1 MITILIIIL
10 LVILFILAWA
20 LFGSEEKPGAKDAK
34 EERPEALLRR
44 RATDREIEEK
54 FPDRQARPQRRK
66 SDLESLEH
74 LKDVADEFKLP
85 YITDEIISEASR
97 FRVYRRTLMN
107 AEIYAKKGD
116 FQTATSLYEGV
127 VSRINDIETNRKIE
141 ANVEYLRRYR
151 EYLNA
156 RRKKEELVGST
167 SSGRP
172 RELKLSLDGPLTIP
186 DRIQIGL
193 SAPISPPP
201 PIDIDH
207 IAERISQKLNLDR
220 SAGPDDEEINRYRDE
235 VDRLERRLDD
245 LSEDLAVRKTG
256 DDAGHPPVDMDQLAE
271 RISVKLNLD
280 KPSLLSD
287 EKIDRYRDEVERL
300 EHRLDGLSGDLA
312 AHKAVQEVQRR
323 PAIIEAKYESPLP
336 VVLDPKPIL
345 EILEKLPA
353 RGGSPF
359 PEEPSKTPP
368 SGAQTRPAPA
378 PPGPVQPEPKKGE
391 EVEDFRRETFT
402 RDEKETPDEW
412 ELLSRY
418 GKDEEQPA
426 ESLTDEDIFEKILS
440 EDTGKKD
447 DIQIIGDSRP
457 GEALEYDARDSEK
470 ERKREDEERFYRK
483 FLQHNRRKAREL
495 PILKVS
501 YDFSKLPDEFS
512 LAREKNILEYSYYK
526 YKPMLE
532 RASEYLKKRKVKDA
546 INYYKVVM
554 SQNIPPEF
562 KNMIRKNVNDL
573 TEYLEKYLT
582 SD

>member
-1 MITILIIIL
+1 MNTILIIIL

-20 LFGSEEKPGAKDAK
+20 LFGSEEKAVKSDAGEAK
-34 EERPEALLRR
+34 PEALLRR

-54 FPDRQARPQRRK
+54 FPDYHAQPQRRK

-74 LKDVADEFKLP
+74 LKDVSDEFKLP
-85 YITDEIISEASR
+85 YLTDEIISETSR

-116 FQTATSLYEGV
+116 FATATSLYEGV
-127 VSRINDIETNRKIE
+127 IARINDLETNHKIE

-156 RRKKEELVGST
+156 RRKKEELIESA
-167 SSGRP
+167 SPRRP
-172 RELKLSLDGPLTIP
+172 RELKLSLDGPLTLP

-193 SAPISPPP
+193 TAPVAPPP
-201 PIDIDH
+201 SIDIDQ
-207 IAERISQKLNLDR
+207 IAEQISRKLNL
-220 SAGPDDEEINRYRDE
+220 
-235 VDRLERRLDD
+235 
-245 LSEDLAVRKTG
+245 
-256 DDAGHPPVDMDQLAE
+256 
-271 RISVKLNLD
+271 KLNLNLNQPAP
-280 KPSLLSD
+280 PSDND
-287 EKIDRYRDEVERL
+287 EINRYRDEVERL
-300 EHRLDGLSGDLA
+300 ERRLNDLSGDLA
-312 AHKAVQEVQRR
+312 ARKAVEEVERR
-323 PAIIEAKYESPLP
+323 PTIIEAKYESPVP
-336 VVLDPKPIL
+336 IVLDPKPIL

-353 RGGSPF
+353 REL
-359 PEEPSKTPP
+359 PENRVDPVKTPP
-368 SGAQTRPAPA
+368 AETEEGFPPAKNI
-378 PPGPVQPEPKKGE
+378 PPPEQKE
-391 EVEDFRRETFT
+391 EFRRETVT
-402 RDEKETPDEW
+402 RDEKEAPDEW

-418 GKDEEQPA
+418 GRDEEQPA
-426 ESLTDEDIFEKILS
+426 ESLSDEDIFEKILS
-440 EDTGKKD
+440 DDAGSKKD
-447 DIQIIGDSRP
+447 DIQIIGDSRRS
-457 GEALEYDARDSEK
+457 EELEYDARDTEL
-470 ERKREDEERFYRK
+470 ERKKEDEARFYRK

-562 KNMIRKNVNDL
+562 KSMIRKNISDL